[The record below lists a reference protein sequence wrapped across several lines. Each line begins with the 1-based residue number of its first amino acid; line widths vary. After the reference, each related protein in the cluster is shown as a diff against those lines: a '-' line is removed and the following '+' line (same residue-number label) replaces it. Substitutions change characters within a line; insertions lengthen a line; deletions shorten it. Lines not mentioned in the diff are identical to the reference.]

1 MDYKEL
7 QEIKDRSEE
16 IKRLMEP
23 YMQNWIEMDVR
34 RLIAEF
40 ERLKDA
46 QERLLSSMHSIKADC
61 LALLSESDECLN
73 EIEASPA
80 VIRDVLSDVNAKF
93 GSINLRELVGQ
104 FDRTLSVSAV
114 GHTNSSKASEDA
126 NTGMD
131 SLQPSKFKPFDS

>member
-1 MDYKEL
+1 MDNKEL

-61 LALLSESDECLN
+61 LAHLSESDECLN

-80 VIRDVLSDVNAKF
+80 VIRDVLSDVNARF
-93 GSINLRELVGQ
+93 GSINLRELAGQ
-104 FDRTLSVSAV
+104 FDRTLFVSAV
-114 GHTNSSKASEDA
+114 GHTNSSKASDDV
-126 NTGMD
+126 NTGID
-131 SLQPSKFKPFDS
+131 SLQPASSNP

>member
-1 MDYKEL
+1 
-7 QEIKDRSEE
+7 
-16 IKRLMEP
+16 
-23 YMQNWIEMDVR
+23 MQNWVEMDVR

-46 QERLLSSMHSIKADC
+46 QERLLDSMNSIKTEC

-80 VIRDVLSDVNAKF
+80 LIRDVLSEVNQRF

-104 FDRTLSVSAV
+104 LDRTLSVAA
-114 GHTNSSKASEDA
+114 GRNTNESQASDGD
-126 NTGMD
+126 NSD
-131 SLQPSKFKPFDS
+131 INSLQPGKFKPFDS